1 MTASELI
8 KSAEEFIHI
17 GKFEAARKE
26 LKGAVRAK
34 KNFAAAY
41 RLLGFIDNE
50 LGYYKEAAEAFE
62 KSFEL
67 NPALSRAAYYECG
80 IAFTKIGEY
89 AKAKEYLEHFKSM
102 KNARYSTAEREDLIE
117 EKYMQKVDKDILNC
131 DFALAYK
138 ENEITENLQ
147 NLGNEIN
154 SSYDDYMPALSSD
167 DKALVFTSF
176 RTNSLWGGISS
187 ENILISFRKAGKKE
201 EWSNAH
207 NLSSALN
214 TPMNEG
220 MAIISANGRYLYFA
234 ACRQESGGCD
244 LYEAGLGNEYELS
257 NIQEVKGFLNTD
269 RWDSQPSLTCD
280 GEYIYFSS
288 NRPGGFGGT
297 DIWRSHRRTDG
308 KWDEAINLG
317 AEINTPGDEE
327 APHIARDGK
336 TLYFASDGHPGFG
349 EADIFMSQ
357 SLDATTWTKAVNMG
371 KPINSPYREIGFTV
385 NSTCNEAY
393 FASAREGG
401 LGGLDIYKIGLAWQ
415 QSPQQYIMLEGSVFA
430 QNTAK
435 PIENVLVQVSQ
446 SEKKFKKEV
455 ITDENGKF
463 FICLV
468 VDKGSPYSFVV
479 NHTGFEIYVN
489 AEYLKKEK
497 DVPVK
502 EVSIVLIPVGDVPK
516 STVLDPPAEVV
527 KSFNSKTGTT
537 SVYFDTDSHVLKEAE
552 RIKIE
557 KILSQFAETDELTI
571 SVIGYADE
579 IGDPQAN
586 IVLSERRA
594 RSVAEFLQDKK
605 LIATI
610 QHEGRGAIKGMD
622 VSKNK
627 KRRVE
632 VTITTK

>member
-1 MTASELI
+1 
-8 KSAEEFIHI
+8 
-17 GKFEAARKE
+17 
-26 LKGAVRAK
+26 
-34 KNFAAAY
+34 
-41 RLLGFIDNE
+41 
-50 LGYYKEAAEAFE
+50 
-62 KSFEL
+62 
-67 NPALSRAAYYECG
+67 
-80 IAFTKIGEY
+80 
-89 AKAKEYLEHFKSM
+89 
-102 KNARYSTAEREDLIE
+102 
-117 EKYMQKVDKDILNC
+117 
-131 DFALAYK
+131 
-138 ENEITENLQ
+138 
-147 NLGNEIN
+147 
-154 SSYDDYMPALSSD
+154 
-167 DKALVFTSF
+167 
-176 RTNSLWGGISS
+176 
-187 ENILISFRKAGKKE
+187 
-201 EWSNAH
+201 
-207 NLSSALN
+207 
-214 TPMNEG
+214 
-220 MAIISANGRYLYFA
+220 
-234 ACRQESGGCD
+234 
-244 LYEAGLGNEYELS
+244 
-257 NIQEVKGFLNTD
+257 
-269 RWDSQPSLTCD
+269 
-280 GEYIYFSS
+280 
-288 NRPGGFGGT
+288 
-297 DIWRSHRRTDG
+297 
-308 KWDEAINLG
+308 LG